1 MNLKLVLKV
10 FCIVYTDLINKNVT
24 EVIVILGQ
32 MVEMLLGLLLTANGN
47 VQSQLCFLL
56 TFKEFT
62 SMKHIVLNIKYY
74 VNDNSFYK

>member
-1 MNLKLVLKV
+1 M
-10 FCIVYTDLINKNVT
+10 YTDLINKNVT

-32 MVEMLLGLLLTANGN
+32 MVEMLLGLLLTASGN

-62 SMKHIVLNIKYY
+62 SMKHIVLYIEYY